1 MKTTSAV
8 QTLGVPPLQLI
19 GPTVPGVPWL
29 VAPVLV
35 AKLVTAS
42 PSGSLAD
49 SAIVTGVS
57 SSVRRRGVGP
67 GVGGSAV
74 SMTVIANASANV
86 PPRPSL
92 VRMRTV

>member
-42 PSGSLAD
+42 PSGSVAD

-57 SSVRRRGVGP
+57 SSVVADVGP
-67 GVGGSAV
+67 GAGGSAV
-74 SMTVIANASANV
+74 STTEIANASANV

-92 VRMRTV
+92 ARMRTV